1 MGVAIGW
8 AGGFE
13 HLLWRAPH
21 TNCYANEIL
30 DTKCDSNRA
39 VVGTRKFKLTH
50 YEARVRVETKSNST
64 IQLKTMISLN
74 NISMRY
80 GARVL
85 FEDVTTTFMAGRRVA
100 RTRPHGAGKSTLM
113 KILTG
118 EIEPTKGNV
127 SRPKKI
133 GVLRQDQFAF
143 DEFRV
148 IYTGIMGHAPLW
160 EGLQEHGMLYAQPYD

>member
-74 NISMRY
+74 NIPMRY

-85 FEDVTTTFMAGRRVA
+85 FEDVTTTFMAVGGCSRSGPETSGA
-100 RTRPHGAGKSTLM
+100 YTLLRT
-113 KILTG
+113 
-118 EIEPTKGNV
+118 
-127 SRPKKI
+127 
-133 GVLRQDQFAF
+133 F
-143 DEFRV
+143 
-148 IYTGIMGHAPLW
+148 
-160 EGLQEHGMLYAQPYD
+160 